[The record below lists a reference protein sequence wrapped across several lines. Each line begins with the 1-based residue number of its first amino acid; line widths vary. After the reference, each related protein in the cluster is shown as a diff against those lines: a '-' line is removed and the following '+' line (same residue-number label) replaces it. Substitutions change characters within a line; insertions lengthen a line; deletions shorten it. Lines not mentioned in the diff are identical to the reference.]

1 MSRLGQF
8 FTWLRGWGGVLAVI
22 FAGGALIVSGLAYK
36 VTLEAQRDTRAITG
50 LDRRPVLAFDAFFR
64 KFDDHPPSHY
74 TVSNIGSV
82 AAIHLEILPITHRYN
97 SSDRDFQVSSYDGR
111 QIIVELRPL
120 KSETFEFSEHFLN
133 VNARLA
139 EPPEHNILEIRLTY
153 RHPSDMREFV
163 ESAFYFVNPDGFW
176 VKENSQSLTPEV
188 YGPIKEAALKFAK
201 RMYFSNPS
209 DPLHTIAPKE

>member
-1 MSRLGQF
+1 MSKLAQF

-22 FAGGALIVSGLAYK
+22 FAGGALIISGLAYK
-36 VTLEAQRDTRAITG
+36 IALEAQRDARAITG
-50 LDRRPVLAFDAFFR
+50 LDRRPVLALDAFFR
-64 KFDDHPPSHY
+64 KFDDHPPSRY
-74 TVSNIGSV
+74 TVKNVGTV
-82 AAIHLEILPITHRYN
+82 AAVQVEIQPITHRYK

-111 QIIVELRPL
+111 QIIDELRLL
-120 KSETFEFSEHFLN
+120 KGKTFELSERFLN
-133 VNARLA
+133 VHARQA

-176 VKENSQSLTPEV
+176 VKENSQSLTPEI

-201 RMYFSNPS
+201 RMYFPDSS
-209 DPLHTIAPKE
+209 DPLHTIVPKE